1 MLPHPKGRGE
11 VSLMPAVLRRFEVH
25 RSAIVVRHN
34 HLLRL
39 GDSVEPLSILVRD
52 CHIRS
57 SEIIE
62 EMVHRPWANDRAG
75 DAGLIHAPP
84 QPQLRYGTTLL
95 LCNF

>member
-1 MLPHPKGRGE
+1 
-11 VSLMPAVLRRFEVH
+11 MPAVLRRFEVH

-52 CHIRS
+52 CHIS
-57 SEIIE
+57 GSQIIE

-75 DAGLIHAPP
+75 DAGLIHAPR
-84 QPQLRYGTTLL
+84 QRQLRYGTTLL
-95 LCNF
+95 LCNFFKLLQHIEGKIA